1 MMSFCKMCMEIP
13 RGIFSVE
20 DAEERGFSRMRLSS
34 LVDSGRLERLARGVY
49 AEPGVGNIPMV
60 EAAVLAKRGT
70 DFVLSLE
77 SALRF
82 HDFTTATPH
91 ALWVS
96 IRRGTRRP
104 SVGFPIE
111 VTAVDRETYLEGVEE
126 HDVAG
131 VGVRVYSAA
140 KTVADLFK
148 FRSRVGLE
156 LALGAL
162 KEGFR
167 RNLFSVDELMRFARV
182 DRVKNVM
189 LPYVEGYF
197 G

>member
-1 MMSFCKMCMEIP
+1 MEIP
-13 RGIFSVE
+13 SGIFSVE
-20 DAEERGFSRMRLSS
+20 DAEERGFSRTRLSS
-34 LVDSGRLERLARGVY
+34 LVDCGRLERLARGVY
-49 AEPGVGNIPMV
+49 AEPGVGNVPMV

-70 DFVLSLE
+70 NFVLSLE

-82 HDFTTATPH
+82 HDFTTAAPH

-96 IRRGTRRP
+96 ICRGSRRP
-104 SVGFPIE
+104 SVDFPLE
-111 VTAVDRETYLEGVEE
+111 VTAVDRAVYLEGAEN
-126 HDVAG
+126 HDIAG
-131 VGVRVYSAA
+131 VAVRVYSAA

-182 DRVKNVM
+182 DRVKKVV